1 MVRIAITTLFPR
13 SQLDGALVSE
23 GSLLSLLLLFNV
35 YARINLRHR
44 VDGVVYL
51 VPS

>member
-35 YARINLRHR
+35 YARINFATQAT
-44 VDGVVYL
+44 GWTG
-51 VPS
+51 